1 MRIAIVSDTFTPEI
15 NGVTTVLSR
24 MVDAV
29 RRSGHEIIVL
39 APRYPG
45 QSVSRANG
53 QLRVKSVPF
62 PPYRAIRLSIPPYG
76 DAYRYLSQFGPDV
89 VHVATEGPL
98 GLVGRHFALRS
109 GTPLVTSFHTDFPRY
124 CVDYGVPSLESWV
137 WRWLVWFHSP
147 ARLTHTPG
155 EAILAKLHDKGISQA
170 VLWGRGVDASVFN
183 PRRRKVEWRHRNGM
197 RQDSVVV
204 LHVGRL
210 AREKNLGVLISAWS
224 LARKQLGA
232 AAEFLLAGEGPMEA
246 ELKSKLPWARHVGFL
261 SRDDLADAYAN
272 CDICTLP
279 SATETCGLVALEA
292 MASGLPVVAADAGG
306 FRDSVR
312 PEHNGLLA
320 PADRPDAF
328 ADSIV
333 RLVLDSDL
341 REILASRARQTAEER
356 DVEAENALLIDHY
369 RIAAGA

>member
-1 MRIAIVSDTFTPEI
+1 MKIAIVTDTFAPEI
-15 NGVTTVLSR
+15 NGVATVLRR

-29 RRSGHEIIVL
+29 RRAEHETIVL

-45 QSVSRANG
+45 QRVSRANG

-76 DAYRYLSQFGPDV
+76 DAFRYLKRFAPDV

-98 GLVGRHFALRS
+98 GLVGRRFALRS

-124 CVDYGVPSLESWV
+124 CADYGVPSLESWV
-137 WRWLVWFHSP
+137 WRWLVWFHGP
-147 ARLTHTPG
+147 AWLTHTPG

-183 PRRRKVEWRHRNGM
+183 PGRRNAEWRRRNGVAE
-197 RQDSVVV
+197 DSVLV

-210 AREKNLGVLISAWS
+210 AREKNLGVLISALS

-246 ELKSKLPWARHVGFL
+246 ELRG
-261 SRDDLADAYAN
+261 
-272 CDICTLP
+272 
-279 SATETCGLVALEA
+279 
-292 MASGLPVVAADAGG
+292 
-306 FRDSVR
+306 
-312 PEHNGLLA
+312 
-320 PADRPDAF
+320 
-328 ADSIV
+328 
-333 RLVLDSDL
+333 
-341 REILASRARQTAEER
+341 
-356 DVEAENALLIDHY
+356 
-369 RIAAGA
+369 